1 MSSIWEALLIIPT
14 NARVS
19 HSYSPLIWPSIQ
31 LRYTITKV
39 ISKLLYKKN
48 VYLELSIIMCTGS
61 KTLLK
66 QGVALKNRGYTPNG
80 WNGETLSE
88 QGVALKN
95 VG

>member
-1 MSSIWEALLIIPT
+1 
-14 NARVS
+14 
-19 HSYSPLIWPSIQ
+19 
-31 LRYTITKV
+31 
-39 ISKLLYKKN
+39 
-48 VYLELSIIMCTGS
+48 MCTGS

-66 QGVALKNRGYTPNG
+66 QGVALRNRGYTPNG